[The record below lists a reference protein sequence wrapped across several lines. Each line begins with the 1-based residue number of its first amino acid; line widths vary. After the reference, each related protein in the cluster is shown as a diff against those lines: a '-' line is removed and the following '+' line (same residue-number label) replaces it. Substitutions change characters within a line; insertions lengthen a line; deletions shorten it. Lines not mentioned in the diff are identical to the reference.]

1 MEDLLVAAIGLRGS
15 RLGESDLSCPNRPQT
30 KRSILPS
37 ASFQSRDGAFVSR
50 NEYTLVWLWSVL
62 HKVHNAQVRPPIITH
77 IM

>member
-15 RLGESDLSCPNRPQT
+15 RLRESDLSCPSRPQT
-30 KRSILPS
+30 KRSILLPS

-62 HKVHNAQVRPPIITH
+62 HMVRNAYQIRFAH
-77 IM
+77 R